1 MLLREWGRGIRSTA
15 SEWEG
20 ERLAK
25 VFIILLQLL
34 DISFRHCISSKFDK
48 RSKTLSRTT
57 LLDYNI
63 FLFAFR
69 QRQQRRRWQSLERY

>member
-1 MLLREWGRGIRSTA
+1 MREWGRGIRSTA

-20 ERLAK
+20 ERRAK
-25 VFIILLQLL
+25 IIIILLQLL
-34 DISFRHCISSKFDK
+34 DIPFLHCISSKFDK

-69 QRQQRRRWQSLERY
+69 QRQQRRQWQSLERY